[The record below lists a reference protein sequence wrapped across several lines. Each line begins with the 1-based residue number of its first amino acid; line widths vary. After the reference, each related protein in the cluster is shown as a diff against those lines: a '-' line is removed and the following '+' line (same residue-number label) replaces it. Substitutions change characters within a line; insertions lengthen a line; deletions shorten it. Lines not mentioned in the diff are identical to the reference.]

1 MSYLPL
7 VHSLY
12 QWYYPP
18 LMQDVVIDL
27 ETAPQGYTEHLDDLT
42 DEDAQAQ
49 AGKKWR
55 TGQTTK

>member
-1 MSYLPL
+1 
-7 VHSLY
+7 
-12 QWYYPP
+12 
-18 LMQDVVIDL
+18 MQDVVIDL

-42 DEDAQAQ
+42 NKDAQVQ